1 MLGGGLLDAGMVS
14 ALGVTDTSRAM
25 LDEEAFALAT
35 LLGEAPCT
43 NCNTVTELA
52 PRRR

>member
-1 MLGGGLLDAGMVS
+1 VS

-43 NCNTVTELA
+43 NCNTVMSWRQDDAEGT
-52 PRRR
+52 